1 MHYFAPKIMISNV
14 MSLVPKMTEVSEFVL
29 RDQVSL
35 AFITETWL
43 KSSVCDSVID
53 IPVYSV
59 LRKDRS
65 DECHGGIC
73 LYLKDANYKRLDDL
87 SCCND
92 HEVLWV
98 KLRPKRLPRGFSS
111 LIAGVVYHPH
121 WTATENDCMRDH
133 LFQSLLLAESRFPNC
148 ALIVAGDFNR
158 LDVKST
164 QRHFRLKQIVKKP
177 TRKNAILDLVL
188 TNMHGFYADPQH
200 FPPFG
205 LSDHHTVTVEAKERA
220 EFRQA
225 PKFVLKRDKRESRR
239 AELGWY
245 FGTMDWQTLFS
256 SANCCQDMLDILHNV
271 IHTGLKILMPVR
283 RVRVNTSDVPWMTP
297 HLKSLILKQ
306 QRAFREHGAESPS
319 FKFYRNVVNRERKS
333 WKASF
338 YKVKVE
344 HMKNENPKL
353 WWKEVKRLSGS
364 QSNSGNVIN
373 HIHIE
378 ELEDCNNQEFANII
392 NQAHSKNVAWNS
404 R

>member
-1 MHYFAPKIMISNV
+1 M
-14 MSLVPKMTEVSEFVL
+14 
-29 RDQVSL
+29 
-35 AFITETWL
+35 
-43 KSSVCDSVID
+43 
-53 IPVYSV
+53 
-59 LRKDRS
+59 
-65 DECHGGIC
+65 
-73 LYLKDANYKRLDDL
+73 
-87 SCCND
+87 
-92 HEVLWV
+92 
-98 KLRPKRLPRGFSS
+98 
-111 LIAGVVYHPH
+111 IAGVVYHPH
-121 WTATENDCMRDH
+121 WTATENDCMRDY
-133 LFQSLLLAESRFPNC
+133 LFQSLFLAESRFPNC
-148 ALIVAGDFNR
+148 ALIVAGGFNR
-158 LDVKST
+158 LDVKSI

-220 EFRQA
+220 ESRQA

-239 AELGWY
+239 AELGRY

-271 IHTGLKILMPVR
+271 IYTGLNILMPVR

-297 HLKSLILKQ
+297 HLKSLILKR
-306 QRAFREHGAESPS
+306 QRAFREHGAESSS

-333 WKASF
+333 CKASF

-344 HMKNENPKL
+344 HMKDENPKL

-378 ELEDCNNQEFANII
+378 ELEDCNNQELANII
-392 NQAHSKNVAWNS
+392 NQAFPEPQGTQGGCMRYPS
-404 R
+404 